1 VEAVHLL
8 VLAALTSNSH
18 YEKLLGFQVADGDL
32 KPQQMFGFSPPTG
45 AKNQTSVPK

>member
-1 VEAVHLL
+1 MIF
-8 VLAALTSNSH
+8 SNSH
-18 YEKLLGFQVADGDL
+18 YENLLGFQVAVGDL